1 MIWQVFEI
9 CINIYQGFLMIYF
22 FKKHFEQQNPR
33 WWVDCLFIVGIGI
46 VLSVMEFVNTNIPD
60 NLIFII
66 PFVYSLISTQE
77 KWYSSLL
84 WSLILCCL
92 FICGVTITG
101 EVFSFV
107 WNLSWNDLMQYT
119 NTRIIFVISDNI
131 LLTVLVFIIGG
142 IRRVNHAIS
151 KRAIFCFLA
160 LIMIQLSVNELL
172 YVMQAEQNGQPSLL
186 TYSSIGMLISVI
198 FTVLLFEIM
207 SSLAAQKRQ
216 SELALQTVQL
226 LHSHQDELRSVYS
239 NMLATQHDLRH
250 RITIAEQ
257 ILSSQGEHAQQEAVA
272 LLKDTKV
279 LNEFITGNISMDA
292 ILTAKSAIM
301 KQAGIAFSFSPYPIQ
316 ELPIAEEQFC
326 ILMSNLLDNAIEG
339 VMRLPAGAS
348 SREIQLSF
356 SRSWNMF
363 LISCKNDI
371 DVSTINQ
378 KNGQFISS
386 KPHGEI
392 HGFGTQSIRTIVEEA
407 DGWVFFNVQQQ
418 MFDVEIMLP
427 MEG

>member
-1 MIWQVFEI
+1 M
-9 CINIYQGFLMIYF
+9 
-22 FKKHFEQQNPR
+22 
-33 WWVDCLFIVGIGI
+33 
-46 VLSVMEFVNTNIPD
+46 
-60 NLIFII
+60 
-66 PFVYSLISTQE
+66 
-77 KWYSSLL
+77 
-84 WSLILCCL
+84 
-92 FICGVTITG
+92 
-101 EVFSFV
+101 
-107 WNLSWNDLMQYT
+107 
-119 NTRIIFVISDNI
+119 ISDNI

-142 IRRVNHAIS
+142 IGRVNHAIS

-160 LIMIQLSVNELL
+160 LIAIQLSVNELL
-172 YVMQAEQNGQPSLL
+172 YVMQAEQNGQHSLL

-257 ILSSQGEHAQQEAVA
+257 ILSSQGEHAQQEAIA
-272 LLKDTKV
+272 LLKDTNV

-301 KQAGIAFSFSPYPIQ
+301 KQAGIAFSFSPYPLQ
-316 ELPIAEEQFC
+316 ELPIAEQQFC

-363 LISCKNDI
+363 SISCKNDI

-392 HGFGTQSIRTIVEEA
+392 HGFGTQSIRRIVEEA
-407 DGWVFFNVQQQ
+407 DGWIFFNVQQQ